1 MLAETD
7 LLDRKAAGLHCA
19 PRWPSARRV
28 LPESFMLKVSQ
39 VLNLLEKFDRLPQPR
54 ILVLGDLMLDRYTW
68 GRADRTSQEAPVVI
82 LQAEGHDHRLGGAS
96 NVAFML
102 RVLACDATCV
112 GVVGDD
118 EAGQVV
124 QQLLQESQVDTQ
136 AIAVCSGR
144 KTTLKERFVG
154 RAGSGLPS
162 QILRVDIETTAAIDG
177 PTERALIDAIRSR
190 MARHDAVLISDYAK
204 GVCTPA
210 VLRATIESARQHD
223 VPVLVDPGRK
233 QELAL
238 YRGAT
243 LIKPNRHETELATG
257 RTIRHPS
264 DALSAGAAMCEELEL
279 DMAVITLDAD
289 GMALIERG
297 QPGHVFSTRARSVF
311 DITGAGDMVLAML
324 GLCLGGGID
333 SASAVQLA
341 NVAAGL
347 EVDRTGVTALT
358 RGEIRRELHTHQL
371 SSRRKLVTIDEMA
384 RLADE
389 YRRRGKRIVMTN
401 GCFDLLHVGHA
412 TYLEEAAGLGD
423 ILLVA
428 INSDSSVRRLKGPQ
442 RPVIQ
447 GSERAAMLAALGCV
461 DHVLEFEDDTP
472 LAVVAAVKPDILVK
486 GGNYL
491 PHEIVGREIVESY
504 GGRVCVASMVPGV
517 STSEIVQSVQKRA
530 PLRKAG

>member
-1 MLAETD
+1 M
-7 LLDRKAAGLHCA
+7 
-19 PRWPSARRV
+19 
-28 LPESFMLKVSQ
+28 
-39 VLNLLEKFDRLPQPR
+39 LNLLEKFDRLPQPR

-68 GRADRTSQEAPVVI
+68 GRADRTSQEAPVVV
-82 LQAEGHDHRLGGAS
+82 LQAEGRDHRLGGAS
-96 NVAFML
+96 NVAYMM
-102 RVLACDATCV
+102 RVLACDVTCV

-118 EAGQVV
+118 EPGHVV
-124 QQLLQESQVDTQ
+124 QQLLQDAQIEIES
-136 AIAVCSGR
+136 IAVCPGR
-144 KTTLKERFVG
+144 QTTLKERFVG

-162 QILRVDIETTAAIDG
+162 QILRVDTETTAAIDL
-177 PTERALIDAIRSR
+177 PTERKIIHSLRTQIPQ
-190 MARHDAVLISDYAK
+190 HDAVLISDYAK

-210 VLRATIESARQHD
+210 CLRAAIDVAREHGL
-223 VPVLVDPGRK
+223 PVLVDPGRK

-243 LIKPNRHETELATG
+243 MIKPNRHETELATG
-257 RTIRHPS
+257 RTIRQPA
-264 DALSAGAAMCEELEL
+264 DALSAGAAMCDELEL

-289 GMALIERG
+289 GMALVERG
-297 QPGHVFSTRARSVF
+297 GTGQVFSTRARSVF

-324 GLCLGGGID
+324 GLCLGGGVD
-333 SASAVQLA
+333 AASAVQLA

-371 SSRRKLVTIDEMA
+371 SSRRKLVTLDEMA

-389 YRRRGKRIVMTN
+389 YRRRGKRIVLTN

-423 ILLVA
+423 VLVVA
-428 INSDSSVRRLKGPQ
+428 INSDSSVKRLKGPQ

-461 DHVLEFEDDTP
+461 DHVLEFEEDTP
-472 LAVVAAVKPDILVK
+472 LAVVSAVRPDILVK

-491 PHEIVGREIVESY
+491 AHEVVGRDIVESY
-504 GGRVCVASMVPGV
+504 GGRVCIASMVPGV
-517 STSEIVQSVQKRA
+517 STSDIVQSVQQRA